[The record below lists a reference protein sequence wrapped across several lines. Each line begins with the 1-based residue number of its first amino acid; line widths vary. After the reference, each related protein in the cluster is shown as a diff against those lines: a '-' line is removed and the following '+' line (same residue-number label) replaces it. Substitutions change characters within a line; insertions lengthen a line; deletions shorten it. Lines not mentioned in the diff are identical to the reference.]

1 MVESQLW
8 FINPQLIMMKQYSK
22 SPRSIARMVGLG
34 CLFAGAS
41 ASLNG
46 ALLVTESFDYG
57 PQTSATKFL
66 KTENNHNGGTGWAGA
81 WEAATANGIRLDVTG
96 TSIDYPSETIL
107 ESVGGKIHNT
117 AATAGSARL
126 LSDPISLDGGADL
139 YVSALVRWVPG
150 SGIYLDF
157 RRDTPTDLSRFTA
170 FKVDYLT
177 GEVRTG
183 ISSFSDSAGTL
194 TADVDYLI
202 VAKLQR
208 RGGST
213 PDVAS
218 VSFFEVNNPGSF
230 LTEPTSWGA
239 SISQASGVAHN
250 YLRVL
255 MGTEGYLD
263 EIRIGETYADVVGL
277 EAGDVYATEKFDYT
291 PGGSLTGADY
301 NGGTGWAD
309 AWGSSGLALRGS
321 NDSLWYGSSPAF
333 IADGSTMVDQ
343 AGATANKASTRTL
356 ATPVNLGSENLYYA
370 MLVRSIG
377 APKGRFVLSA
387 GSSPKAVVGF
397 VDLDGDTGNS
407 ELFVSASSEGYPT
420 DINAANV
427 KEDALVSGVNYLL
440 VMKRTGTGVSASL
453 LAGNGSTP
461 SEPTVWDVTHSGA
474 SGASIDTLKLV
485 VNSGTVRI
493 DEISMASTFG
503 SALEGLTTTV
513 PVAAADAY
521 EGFDYASS
529 ANLAATSS
537 SGTGWTDGWVTDSGA
552 ATSLTASGSGKSL
565 FFGQSANGLIVDGST
580 HVWSESSK
588 GNTRNFAKI
597 IDTHEDPLYFS
608 ALVRDYGGGAA
619 SVDLS
624 VQLYDGLDGS
634 GTLRGNFGF
643 TDGTLYASAE
653 SSGFGAGEFATDSFV
668 TETTYLLVG
677 KRDSSGLSVSLIP
690 ADGNASTLAAEPVS
704 WDLTDAVAYS
714 ADLRSIRVLT
724 DGDVVGAGVRIDEL
738 QIATDW
744 AGVVDGLLT
753 EEPATSFP
761 ALDPAP
767 SLEGDFNGD
776 GSITQA
782 DVDLAGSYL
791 DGTIDG
797 GDDAA
802 TRIAA
807 LVALGYSASE
817 ALGIL
822 NLTVFDLN
830 NDDDFTAADITAAQA
845 LVPVTDPVID
855 SAGLNGS
862 GDFVVEVSGLVSG
875 TQYYLVK
882 DTDLSQAPDFNEVA
896 DTATPAS
903 EATTATLTDA
913 GAASESDQAFYK
925 ITDVDP
931 GE

>member
-1 MVESQLW
+1 
-8 FINPQLIMMKQYSK
+8 MKHYSK

-34 CLFAGAS
+34 CLLAGAS
-41 ASLNG
+41 AALNG
-46 ALLVTESFDYG
+46 ALLVSESFDYG
-57 PQTSATKFL
+57 SHASQGSTKFL
-66 KTENNHNGGTGWAGA
+66 NTENGHNGGTGWAGA
-81 WEAATANGIRLDVTG
+81 WEASTANGIRLDVTG

-117 AATAGSARL
+117 AASAGSARE

-157 RRDTPTDLSRFTA
+157 RRDTPTDITRFTA
-170 FKVDYLT
+170 FKVDGST

-183 ISSFSDSAGTL
+183 ISGFSDSAGTL
-194 TADVDYLI
+194 VADVDYLI

-208 RGGST
+208 NAGST

-239 SISQASGVAHN
+239 SISEVSGVAHN

-277 EAGDVYATEKFDYT
+277 EAGDVFATEKFDYT
-291 PGGSLTGADY
+291 PGGSLTGD
-301 NGGTGWAD
+301 NGGTGWD
-309 AWGSSGLALRGS
+309 SAWTGGAGLTLRGS
-321 NDSLWYGSSPAF
+321 NDSLWYGSNPAF

-356 ATPVNLGSENLYYA
+356 ATPVNLGSEDLYYA

-407 ELFVSASSEGYPT
+407 ELFVSANSEGYPT
-420 DINAANV
+420 DISADNV
-427 KEDALVSGVNYLL
+427 KEDALVAATNYLL

-453 LAGNGSTP
+453 LAGDGSLP
-461 SEPTVWDVTHSGA
+461 SEPTVWDLTVAGV

-485 VNSGTVRI
+485 VNSGTLRI

-503 SALEGLTTTV
+503 SAVVNLTNAV
-513 PVAAADAY
+513 PATPEDAY
-521 EGFDYASS
+521 DGFDYASGE
-529 ANLAATSS
+529 NLAATSS
-537 SGTGWTDGWVTDSGA
+537 SGTGWIDGWAADSGA
-552 ATSLTASGSGKSL
+552 GTSLTASGSGKSL
-565 FFGQSANGLIVDGST
+565 FFGQSPGLIYDGST

-624 VQLYDGLDGS
+624 VQLYDGLDAG

-643 TDGTLYASAE
+643 TNGTLYASAE
-653 SSGFGAGEFATDSFV
+653 SSGFGAGEFAADSFV

-704 WDLTDAVAYS
+704 WDLTDAVEYS

-724 DGDVVGAGVRIDEL
+724 DGEGGSAGVRIDEL

-744 AGVVDGLLT
+744 AGVVDGLVF

-761 ALDPAP
+761 ALDPTP

-807 LVALGYSASE
+807 LVALGYSASD
-817 ALGIL
+817 ALSNL

-845 LVPVTDPVID
+845 LVQVADPVID
-855 SAGLNGS
+855 SAGLNGT

-882 DTDLSQAPDFNEVA
+882 DTDLSQAPDFTEVA

-903 EATTATLTDA
+903 EVTTATLTDA
-913 GAASESDQAFYK
+913 DAATESDQAFYK
-925 ITDVDP
+925 VTDVNP

>member
-1 MVESQLW
+1 
-8 FINPQLIMMKQYSK
+8 MMKHYSK

-41 ASLNG
+41 AALNG
-46 ALLVTESFDYG
+46 ALLVSESFDYG
-57 PQTSATKFL
+57 SLNNATKFL
-66 KTENNHNGGTGWAGA
+66 KIDNNHNGGTGWAGA
-81 WEAATANGIRLDVTG
+81 WEAATANGVRLATAV
-96 TSIDYPSETIL
+96 TSIDYPAETTL
-107 ESVGGKIHNT
+107 ESVGGQISNT
-117 AATAGSARL
+117 SGAASSSRE
-126 LSDPISLDGGADL
+126 LSSPISLAGGADL
-139 YVSALVRWVPG
+139 YVSALVNWTAG
-150 SGIYLDF
+150 SSIKLDLT
-157 RRDTPTDLSRFTA
+157 RNTPTDISRFTA
-170 FKVDYLT
+170 FSIDSAT
-177 GEVRTG
+177 GELKTG
-183 ISSFSDSAGTL
+183 ITALSTSAGTL
-194 TADVDYLI
+194 TAGVDYLI
-202 VAKLQR
+202 VVKLER
-208 RGGST
+208 NGGST
-213 PDVAS
+213 PDVTS
-218 VSFFEVNNPGSF
+218 VSYFEVDNPGSF
-230 LTEPTSWGA
+230 LTEPTSWDA
-239 SISQASGVAHN
+239 SASGGSGVVHK
-250 YLRVL
+250 YLRVT
-255 MGTEGYLD
+255 MGATAQLD

-277 EAGDVYATEKFDYT
+277 EAGEVFATEKFDYT

-301 NGGTGWAD
+301 NGGTGWAN

-321 NDSLWYGSSPAF
+321 NDSLWYGSSQPF
-333 IADGSTMVDQ
+333 IADGTTMVDQ
-343 AGATANKASTRTL
+343 TGTAANKASTRTL
-356 ATPVNLGSENLYYA
+356 ATPVSLGSNNLYYA

-387 GSSPKAVVGF
+387 SGSPKAVVGF
-397 VDLDGDTGNS
+397 VDLGGDTENS
-407 ELFVSASSEGYPT
+407 ELFVSASSESYPT

-427 KEDALVSGVNYLL
+427 KADALVAGTNYLL
-440 VMKRTGTGVSASL
+440 VMKRTGTEVSVSL

-461 SEPTVWDVTHSGA
+461 SEPTVWDLTEAGA
-474 SGASIDTLKLV
+474 TGASIDTLKLV
-485 VNSGTVRI
+485 VNNGTLRI
-493 DEISMASTFG
+493 DEISMASSFS
-503 SALEGLTTTV
+503 SAVEGLTTTV

-521 EGFDYASS
+521 EGFDYASG

-537 SGTGWTDGWVTDSGA
+537 SGTGWTDAWAADSGA
-552 ATSLTASGSGKSL
+552 TGSLTASGLGTSL
-565 FFGQSANGLIVDGST
+565 FFGQAANGLIYDGST

-624 VQLYDGLDGS
+624 IQLYDGLDGS

-643 TDGTLYASAE
+643 TNGTLYASGDDTA
-653 SSGFGAGEFATDSFV
+653 GFGAGQTAADAFA

-677 KRDSSGLSVSLIP
+677 KRDSSGISVSLIP

-714 ADLRSIRVLT
+714 ADLRSIRILT
-724 DGDVVGAGVRIDEL
+724 DGDGGSAGVRIDEL

-744 AGVVDGLLT
+744 AGVVDSLLF
-753 EEPATSFP
+753 EEPASSFP
-761 ALDPAP
+761 ELDPTP

-822 NLTVFDLN
+822 NLSVFDLN

-845 LVPVTDPVID
+845 LVPVADPVID

-882 DTDLSQAPDFNEVA
+882 DTDLSQAPDFTEVA

-903 EATTATLTDA
+903 EATTATLTDT

-925 ITDVDP
+925 VTDVDP

>member
-1 MVESQLW
+1 M
-8 FINPQLIMMKQYSK
+8 
-22 SPRSIARMVGLG
+22 
-34 CLFAGAS
+34 
-41 ASLNG
+41 
-46 ALLVTESFDYG
+46 
-57 PQTSATKFL
+57 
-66 KTENNHNGGTGWAGA
+66 
-81 WEAATANGIRLDVTG
+81 
-96 TSIDYPSETIL
+96 
-107 ESVGGKIHNT
+107 
-117 AATAGSARL
+117 
-126 LSDPISLDGGADL
+126 DL
-139 YVSALVRWVPG
+139 
-150 SGIYLDF
+150 
-157 RRDTPTDLSRFTA
+157 RRDTPTDITRFTA
-170 FKVDYLT
+170 FKVDGST

-183 ISSFSDSAGTL
+183 ISGFSDSAGNL
-194 TADVDYLI
+194 VADVDYLI
-202 VAKLQR
+202 VAKLLR

-239 SISQASGVAHN
+239 SISEASGVAHN

-277 EAGDVYATEKFDYT
+277 EAGDVFATEKFDYT
-291 PGGSLTGADY
+291 PGGSLTGD
-301 NGGTGWAD
+301 NGGTGWD
-309 AWGSSGLALRGS
+309 SAWTGGTGLTLRGS
-321 NDSLWYGSSPAF
+321 NDSLWYGSNPAF

-356 ATPVNLGSENLYYA
+356 ATPVNLGSEDLYYA

-407 ELFVSASSEGYPT
+407 ELFVSASSEAYPT
-420 DINAANV
+420 DINADNV
-427 KEDALVSGVNYLL
+427 KEDALVAATNYLL
-440 VMKRTGTGVSASL
+440 VMKRTGAGVSASL
-453 LAGNGSTP
+453 LAGDGSLP
-461 SEPTVWDVTHSGA
+461 SEPTAWDLTVAGA

-485 VNSGTVRI
+485 VNSGTLRI

-503 SALEGLTTTV
+503 SAVVNLTNAV
-513 PVAAADAY
+513 PATPEDAY
-521 EGFDYASS
+521 DGFDYASS

-537 SGTGWTDGWVTDSGA
+537 GGTGWIDGWAADSGA
-552 ATSLTASGSGKSL
+552 GTSLTASGSGKSL
-565 FFGQSANGLIVDGST
+565 FFGQSPGLIVDGST

-624 VQLYDGLDGS
+624 VQLYDGLDAG

-643 TDGTLYASAE
+643 TNGTLYASAE
-653 SSGFGAGEFATDSFV
+653 TSGFGAGEFAADSFV

-704 WDLTDAVAYS
+704 WDLTDAVEYS

-724 DGDVVGAGVRIDEL
+724 DGDGGSAGLRIDEL

-744 AGVVDGLLT
+744 AGVVDGLLF

-761 ALDPAP
+761 ALDPTP

-817 ALGIL
+817 ALSTL

-845 LVPVTDPVID
+845 LVQVADPVID
-855 SAGLNGS
+855 SAGLNGT

-882 DTDLSQAPDFNEVA
+882 DTDLSQAPDFTEVA

-903 EATTATLTDA
+903 EVTTATLTDTD
-913 GAASESDQAFYK
+913 ASTESDQAFYK
-925 ITDVDP
+925 VTDVDP

>member
-1 MVESQLW
+1 
-8 FINPQLIMMKQYSK
+8 MMKHYSK
-22 SPRSIARMVGLG
+22 SPRSIARMVGFG

-41 ASLNG
+41 AALNG

-57 PQTSATKFL
+57 SHGSQSSTKFL
-66 KTENNHNGGTGWAGA
+66 KAENNHNGGTGWAGA

-107 ESVGGKIHNT
+107 ESVGGMIHNT
-117 AATAGSARL
+117 AATAGSARE

-157 RRDTPTDLSRFTA
+157 RRDTPTDLSRYTA
-170 FKVDYLT
+170 FKVDYAT

-183 ISSFSDSAGTL
+183 ISSLSDSAGTL
-194 TADVDYLI
+194 VADVDYLI

-301 NGGTGWAD
+301 DGGTGWAD
-309 AWGSSGLALRGS
+309 AWGSSGLTLRGS
-321 NDSLWYGSSPAF
+321 NDSLWYGNSISTPF

-343 AGATANKASTRTL
+343 GGATANKASTRTL

-370 MLVRSIG
+370 MQVRSIG

-407 ELFVSASSEGYPT
+407 ELFVSATSEGYPT
-420 DINAANV
+420 DISADNV
-427 KEDALVSGVNYLL
+427 KEDALGAATNYLL

-453 LAGNGSTP
+453 LAGNGSLP
-461 SEPTVWDVTHSGA
+461 SEPTVWDVSDSGA

-485 VNSGTVRI
+485 VNSGTLRI

-503 SALEGLTTTV
+503 SAVLNLTNAV
-513 PVAAADAY
+513 PATPEDAHD
-521 EGFDYASS
+521 GFDYASG
-529 ANLAATSS
+529 ANLGATSS

-624 VQLYDGLDGS
+624 IQLYDGLDGS

-643 TDGTLYASAE
+643 TNGTLYASAE

-704 WDLTDAVAYS
+704 WDLTDAVEYS

-724 DGDVVGAGVRIDEL
+724 DGEVTSAGVRIDEL

-744 AGVVDGLLT
+744 AGVVDGLLF
-753 EEPATSFP
+753 EEPATAFP
-761 ALDPAP
+761 ALDPTP
-767 SLEGDFNGD
+767 SEPGDFNGD

-807 LVALGYSASE
+807 LVALGYSTSE
-817 ALGIL
+817 ALSKL

-830 NDDDFTAADITAAQA
+830 NDDDFSSADITVAQS
-845 LVPVTDPVID
+845 LLPVADPVID

>member
-1 MVESQLW
+1 
-8 FINPQLIMMKQYSK
+8 
-22 SPRSIARMVGLG
+22 MVGLG
-34 CLFAGAS
+34 CLLAGAS

-46 ALLVTESFDYG
+46 ALLVSESFDYG
-57 PQTSATKFL
+57 ARASSSTTKFL
-66 KTENNHNGGTGWAGA
+66 RADNNHNGGTGWAGA
-81 WEAATANGIRLDVTG
+81 WDAVSGNGARLNTTVVD
-96 TSIDYPSETIL
+96 SIDYPVETTL
-107 ESVGGKIHNT
+107 ESVGGRIEESSG
-117 AATAGSARL
+117 GSSRRVF
-126 LSDPISLDGGADL
+126 D
-139 YVSALVRWVPG
+139 SALPATSYFSCLINWSAGTMRVGIGDGANSRWVPLTVASDG
-150 SGIYLDF
+150 KLRVVGYNNSSTGF
-157 RRDTPTDLSRFTA
+157 VQLSA
-170 FKVDYLT
+170 GVDYL
-177 GEVRTG
+177 VVSRRT
-183 ISSFSDSAGTL
+183 SAGNARTL
-194 TADVDYLI
+194 VT
-202 VAKLQR
+202 
-208 RGGST
+208 
-213 PDVAS
+213 S
-218 VSFFEVNNPGSF
+218 VFEVNSPGAF
-230 LTEPTSWGA
+230 LTEPTTWDMTTTVT
-239 SISQASGVAHN
+239 SGVAMARLDAVAGSGAKN
-250 YLRVL
+250 I
-255 MGTEGYLD
+255 D
-263 EIRIGETYADVVGL
+263 EIRIGESYADVVGL
-277 EAGDVYATEKFDYT
+277 EAGDVFATEKFDYT
-291 PGGSLTGADY
+291 PGGSLTGD
-301 NGGTGWAD
+301 NGGTGWD
-309 AWGSSGLALRGS
+309 SAWTSETGRGLTLRGS
-321 NDSLWYGSSPAF
+321 NDSLWYGSNPAF

-407 ELFVSASSEGYPT
+407 ELFVSASSEAYPT
-420 DINAANV
+420 DINADNV
-427 KEDALVSGVNYLL
+427 KEDALVAATNYLL
-440 VMKRTGTGVSASL
+440 VMKRTGAGVSASL
-453 LAGNGSTP
+453 LAGDGSLP
-461 SEPTVWDVTHSGA
+461 SEPTAWDLTVAGA
-474 SGASIDTLKLV
+474 SGASIDTLKLA
-485 VNSGTVRI
+485 VNSGTLRI
-493 DEISMASTFG
+493 DEISMGSTFG
-503 SALEGLTTTV
+503 SAVLNLTNAV
-513 PVAAADAY
+513 PATPEDAY
-521 EGFDYASS
+521 DGFDYASS

-537 SGTGWTDGWVTDSGA
+537 GGTGWIDGWAADSGA
-552 ATSLTASGSGKSL
+552 GTSLTASGSGKSL

-580 HVWSESSK
+580 HVWLESSK

-643 TDGTLYASAE
+643 TNGTLYASTE
-653 SSGFGAGEFATDSFV
+653 SSGFGAGEFAADSFA

-690 ADGNASTLAAEPVS
+690 ADGNASTLAAEPV
-704 WDLTDAVAYS
+704 WQLTDAEAYS
-714 ADLRSIRVLT
+714 ANLRSIRILT
-724 DGDVVGAGVRIDEL
+724 GGDGGGAGLRIDEL

-744 AGVVDGLLT
+744 AGVVDGLLF
-753 EEPATSFP
+753 EEPASSFP
-761 ALDPAP
+761 ALDPTP
-767 SLEGDFNGD
+767 SLVGDFNGD

-817 ALGIL
+817 ALSTL

-845 LVPVTDPVID
+845 LVQVADPVID
-855 SAGLNGS
+855 SAGLNGT

-882 DTDLSQAPDFNEVA
+882 DTDLSQAPDFTEVA

-903 EATTATLTDA
+903 EVTTATLTDTD
-913 GAASESDQAFYK
+913 AATESDQAFYK
-925 ITDVDP
+925 VTDVNP